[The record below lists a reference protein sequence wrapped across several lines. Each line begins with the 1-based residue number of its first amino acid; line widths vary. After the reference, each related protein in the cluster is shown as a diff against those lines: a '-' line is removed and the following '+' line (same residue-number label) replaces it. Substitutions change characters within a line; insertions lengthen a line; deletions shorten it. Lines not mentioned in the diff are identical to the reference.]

1 MLVESDLP
9 GGWRTTTVPTR
20 SDRSISDSADM
31 ESECGE
37 ATRHVVEEASHWA
50 EADVVAEGAW
60 KSSGG
65 DLTLK
70 QELAAD
76 RHLDAG
82 HLVAL
87 LLRQAHECS
96 DVLVVADGITVESH
110 LRSCNLSGGVRG
122 VQIVQTWAASDGP
135 SGSTR
140 LAYVDGGH
148 ALIVMTLTTADDNST
163 CDHAA
168 LDRVVTVAAAKLAR

>member
-9 GGWRTTTVPTR
+9 GEWRTTEGPAR
-20 SDRSISDSADM
+20 SDTSIPDSAVL

-37 ATRHVVEEASHWA
+37 ATSHVAEEASRWA
-50 EADVVAEGAW
+50 EADVAAKMAW
-60 KSSGG
+60 KSPGD

-70 QELAAD
+70 QEIAAD

-87 LLRQAHECS
+87 LVRQANQCS
-96 DVLVVADGITVESH
+96 DILMVADGTTVESH
-110 LRSCNLSGGVRG
+110 LRSCNLSGGLRG
-122 VQIVQTWAASDGP
+122 VQIVQTWAASDGR

-140 LAYVDGGH
+140 LAYVIAGH
-148 ALIVMTLTTADDNST
+148 ALIVMTLTAAHDSST
-163 CDHAA
+163 CGHAVF
-168 LDRVVTVAAAKLAR
+168 DRVVTAAAAKLA

>member
-9 GGWRTTTVPTR
+9 GEWRTTEVSAR
-20 SDRSISDSADM
+20 SDSPLADPAGL

-37 ATRHVVEEASHWA
+37 ATRHVVEEASRWA
-50 EADVVAEGAW
+50 DADVAAERAW

-70 QELAAD
+70 QEIAAD
-76 RHLDAG
+76 RQLDAG
-82 HLVAL
+82 HLVARL
-87 LLRQAHECS
+87 VRQAHECS
-96 DVLVVADGITVESH
+96 DVLVVADGIAVESH

-122 VQIVQTWAASDGP
+122 VQIVQTWAASDGR

-140 LAYVDGGH
+140 LAYVDAGH
-148 ALIVMTLTTADDNST
+148 ILIVMTLTTADDNST
-163 CDHAA
+163 CDHAVF
-168 LDRVVTVAAAKLAR
+168 DRVITAAAAKLTQ

>member
-9 GGWRTTTVPTR
+9 GEWRTAEVSAR
-20 SDRSISDSADM
+20 SDRSLLGSTGL

-37 ATRHVVEEASHWA
+37 ATRHVVEEASRWA
-50 EADVVAEGAW
+50 DANVGAERAW

-70 QELAAD
+70 QEIAAD
-76 RHLDAG
+76 RQLEAG

-87 LLRQAHECS
+87 LVRQAQECS
-96 DVLVVADGITVESH
+96 DAVVVADGITVELH
-110 LRSCNLSGGVRG
+110 LRSCELSRGVRG
-122 VQIVQTWAASDGP
+122 VQIVQTWAASDGR

-140 LAYVDGGH
+140 LAYLIAGH
-148 ALIVMTLTTADDNST
+148 ALIVMTLITADDNRT
-163 CDHAA
+163 CDHAVF
-168 LDRVVTVAAAKLAR
+168 DRVITAAAAKLTR